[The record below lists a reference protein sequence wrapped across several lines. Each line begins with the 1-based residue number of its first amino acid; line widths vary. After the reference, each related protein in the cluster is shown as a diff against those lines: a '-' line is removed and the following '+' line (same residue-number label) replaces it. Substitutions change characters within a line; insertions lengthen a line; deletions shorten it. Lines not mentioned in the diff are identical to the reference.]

1 MQPNRIVIGIL
12 LFFVIGMFVA
22 LAVGLARFRKLE
34 GKIGA
39 DALVGQV
46 AVART
51 RLSPEG
57 YVWVQGE
64 RWRASLESGAANE
77 GERLRVTGADG
88 LFLKV
93 QKEHEE

>member
-1 MQPNRIVIGIL
+1 
-12 LFFVIGMFVA
+12 MFVA